1 MKPSSVTDMLK
12 KLSDKNFINYQKYK
26 GTSLTKKGQII
37 ALEIIRK
44 HRLWKLFCRKIRFWL
59 GTST

>member
-1 MKPSSVTDMLK
+1 MLK

-37 ALEIIRK
+37 ALEIIENIVFG
-44 HRLWKLFCRKIRFWL
+44 KLFL
-59 GTST
+59 